1 MFKSIVIYYSQT
13 GNTKKIAQA
22 IHEGITQAGAYSDI
36 ARLRD
41 VAPQELENYD
51 LIGLGSPVIHH
62 RELPNVTKFIYSMKS
77 LDGKHSFA
85 FCTHGALPG
94 YYFARVVPAMI
105 QMGLTVIGWKNWFT
119 RVFHPFIPKP
129 YYTDGHPDEIDLKEA
144 RDFGKAMV
152 ERSRNIYMGETGLI
166 PTLPRGREYDKI
178 YRPVSPD
185 GYAET
190 SIFGKLEAQVQFK
203 VNKEKCRYPR
213 CTHCIDNCPMGAID
227 LSGTEPIFSKS
238 CDVCWLCWQTC
249 PRGAIEVVDL
259 EAIEKAHR
267 PLITLLLKKSI
278 ETFEARG
285 SFRRLIPEGE
295 IGYGN
300 LFCRTPTPRFK
311 IDG

>member
-1 MFKSIVIYYSQT
+1 
-13 GNTKKIAQA
+13 
-22 IHEGITQAGAYSDI
+22 
-36 ARLRD
+36 
-41 VAPQELENYD
+41 
-51 LIGLGSPVIHH
+51 
-62 RELPNVTKFIYSMKS
+62 MKS

-85 FCTHGALPG
+85 FCTLWCSSRLL
-94 YYFARVVPAMI
+94 FCRVVPSHD

-129 YYTDGHPDEIDLKEA
+129 YYTDGHPDEIDLKRHVISA
-144 RDFGKAMV
+144 SNG
-152 ERSRNIYMGETGLI
+152 ERSRNIYLGETGLI

-185 GYAET
+185 SYEET